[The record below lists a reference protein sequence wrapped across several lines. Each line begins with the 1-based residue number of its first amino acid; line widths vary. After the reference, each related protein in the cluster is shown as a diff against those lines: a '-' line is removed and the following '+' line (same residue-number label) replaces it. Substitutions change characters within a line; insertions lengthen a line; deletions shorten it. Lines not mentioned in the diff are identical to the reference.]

1 MLHFKKLL
9 NVQQICY
16 KGQTQTREPEKNKG
30 KKRPSAQHEDDSTAI
45 SDEHIKHLYSLCQH
59 TPVCR
64 CIAAAT
70 PLAHEFPGQAADWL
84 FAEFSSFPSGLLQ
97 RLFNVFD

>member
-30 KKRPSAQHEDDSTAI
+30 KSRNQPLDSEESRSTRTIAQQSV
-45 SDEHIKHLYSLCQH
+45 DEHIKHLYSANTHL
-59 TPVCR
+59 
-64 CIAAAT
+64 
-70 PLAHEFPGQAADWL
+70 
-84 FAEFSSFPSGLLQ
+84 
-97 RLFNVFD
+97 